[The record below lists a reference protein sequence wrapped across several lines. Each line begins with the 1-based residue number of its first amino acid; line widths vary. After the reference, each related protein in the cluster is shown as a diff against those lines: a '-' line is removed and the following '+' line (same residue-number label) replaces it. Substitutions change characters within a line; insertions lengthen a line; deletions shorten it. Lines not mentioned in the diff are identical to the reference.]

1 LKKKIK
7 KRKTKEEINL
17 GKKKEKKTCKTQ
29 KYMGGKTKTMWGGG
43 GPKKKGK

>member
-17 GKKKEKKTCKTQ
+17 GKRKEKKNMQNPKI
-29 KYMGGKTKTMWGGG
+29 YGGKNKNNVGGG
-43 GPKKKGK
+43 D

>member
-17 GKKKEKKTCKTQ
+17 GKKKKKKDAKPKNIWGEKQ
-29 KYMGGKTKTMWGGG
+29 KQCGGG
-43 GPKKKGK
+43 GT